1 VAIGASTLDLELHP
15 PPSYVGLATQ
25 SAHVT
30 QNSGVGPD
38 DAAVKA
44 LGLASGGKHPGAL
57 FHWAAQTDAGVKVV
71 DVWASKEELQRF
83 VEEQVAPAGR
93 EAGLPD
99 PELTFID
106 VHAYMVGR

>member
-1 VAIGASTLDLELHP
+1 MKKEAFHGNRNR
-15 PPSYVGLATQ
+15 
-25 SAHVT
+25 SAVPRRNHRAVRRSG
-30 QNSGVGPD
+30 QGVGSRLWRGTPRR
-38 DAAVKA
+38 
-44 LGLASGGKHPGAL
+44 L

-71 DVWASKEELQRF
+71 DVWASKEQMQRF

-93 EAGLPD
+93 DAGLPE

>member
-1 VAIGASTLDLELHP
+1 MAIAVEVLYPGATTDQ
-15 PPSYVGLATQ
+15 Y
-25 SAHVT
+25 
-30 QNSGVGPD
+30 

-44 LGLASGGKHPGAL
+44 LGLAVGGEHPGAL

-71 DVWASKEELQRF
+71 DVWASKDEMQRF

-99 PELTFID
+99 PELAFID